1 VLELDDEAADRAL
14 GRGQARELLGVLAAH
29 RGQPLDT
36 GSIVDA
42 LWGSAAPTT
51 APTIVHGAVRRIR
64 KVFGA
69 DAVHRTD
76 DGYLL
81 DPAAVAVDLWEL
93 EDLVDAGRLAE
104 ARAMLVEPILGPYAS
119 RPWALAASADL
130 RDRVGP
136 TAASTPGARRRDGV
150 ALARL
155 VGRRRELAALR
166 DAHRR
171 SRLVTV
177 VGLGGVG
184 KSRLVA
190 ELVGEVDGPVSRADL
205 GLARGPFAAR
215 LAAELGAVA
224 GDGETALVAIAALL
238 GDTTSVLVLDGCEHD
253 PDGAADTIPFLLQRC
268 PKLSVLATSRVALGL
283 PGEQVVP
290 LLPFADPSDPL
301 GDGVELVLERLR
313 AIGLP
318 FDAGDR
324 DRAAAICER
333 CAGMPLA
340 IELAAAEVLGGQ
352 VVLSAGDGPM
362 AAVSAVVEQAVGGLS
377 PATAVAARRAA
388 TLPSGV
394 TPTVLAQL
402 HDGGAAVAARD
413 LLAAGLVGVDGT
425 GAQRRLRFPD
435 TVRDALLGRCEPADL
450 VAAAAALGELAARV
464 RPEVDQAPA
473 LGPLADAIAEITNAH
488 GLLESLGHAGR
499 HEERLALALAFSEA
513 WREDGHWL
521 TGSSE
526 LERALTSAEELGR
539 VEPAVR
545 ARAVFYIVTV
555 AGTYEVASRWVDEL
569 HAMAEVALRAGQPE
583 LATAMR
589 MQEANGL
596 GYAGRTAE
604 AWAAI
609 RGVEEAAAA
618 SSSPTVHFYVES
630 ILAASHLIGGDPLR
644 AWRELG
650 AVARQA
656 AELGAHSD
664 AARLRRL
671 ASIAARTAG
680 DLPLALAEAEIGEEQ
695 ALTGLARGTLA
706 IVRGE
711 IADLRF
717 VLDPASAPP
726 ALRTALATASGAG
739 QLRMAGVCR
748 LRLGLLE
755 DDRAAVSAAAVDLL
769 AVDARWSALA
779 LSHLVEGR
787 PATDP
792 FRQLVVR
799 GIGSLTWGM
808 PLSADDQRRVEALGG
823 PPGPAPDGW
832 KEILVA
838 ELLGIRP

>member
-1 VLELDDEAADRAL
+1 M
-14 GRGQARELLGVLAAH
+14 
-29 RGQPLDT
+29 
-36 GSIVDA
+36 
-42 LWGSAAPTT
+42 
-51 APTIVHGAVRRIR
+51 
-64 KVFGA
+64 
-69 DAVHRTD
+69 
-76 DGYLL
+76 
-81 DPAAVAVDLWEL
+81 DLWEL

-119 RPWALAASADL
+119 RPWALAASAAL

-205 GLARGPFAAR
+205 GLASRPLRRPAGGRAGGRRRRRRDGARGHRRPAGGHHVGAGPRRLRARPRRSGRHHPVPAA
-215 LAAELGAVA
+215 AVPEAVGA
-224 GDGETALVAIAALL
+224 GDI
-238 GDTTSVLVLDGCEHD
+238 
-253 PDGAADTIPFLLQRC
+253 
-268 PKLSVLATSRVALGL
+268 RVALGL
-283 PGEQVVP
+283 GRAGGA

-377 PATAVAARRAA
+377 PATAVAARRRDVAVGRHPDGAGPAPRRWGGGRRPRPPRRRARRGRRYRGAA
-388 TLPSGV
+388 TAPLP
-394 TPTVLAQL
+394 PTRCV
-402 HDGGAAVAARD
+402 
-413 LLAAGLVGVDGT
+413 
-425 GAQRRLRFPD
+425 
-435 TVRDALLGRCEPADL
+435 DALLGRCEPADL

-499 HEERLALALAFSEA
+499 PGAPGAGPGLQRGLAGGRALAH
-513 WREDGHWL
+513 RQQP
-521 TGSSE
+521 
-526 LERALTSAEELGR
+526 RAGLDQRGGARTSGA
-539 VEPAVR
+539 AVR

-555 AGTYEVASRWVDEL
+555 AGTYEVASRWSMSS

-604 AWAAI
+604 AWAAM

-618 SSSPTVHFYVES
+618 GSSPTVHFYVES
-630 ILAASHLIGGDPLR
+630 VLAASHLIGGDPLR
-644 AWRELG
+644 LAG
-650 AVARQA
+650 AGSGGGAGRRARRPQ
-656 AELGAHSD
+656 
-664 AARLRRL
+664 RRRPPRRL

-787 PATDP
+787 PATDR

-808 PLSADDQRRVEALGG
+808 PLSADDQRRVEGSRRPAWTRAGRLEGDPGGRAARHPALRSVGSRICTG
-823 PPGPAPDGW
+823 SARSEGDSCT
-832 KEILVA
+832 A
-838 ELLGIRP
+838 EFVGVPS